1 MNQTTA
7 QGILEK
13 VLKCAKAD
21 AVVALLHGEDFA
33 STRMSDNVITQNVQ
47 RRKTTLHV
55 ECAYGQQHGSASTDD
70 LHEDALKN
78 AVERAQAIAKASP
91 ADEEHMPLVE
101 ASESKKYARVD
112 AFCEQT
118 ARSTAEEKAR
128 GLAAAAQK
136 VQAAKLRLSGG
147 LSSGA
152 YFVALANSAGLRAY
166 HAMTDAGFHATVLGL
181 AGSGWAEQTAN
192 RIAEVD
198 VAATAQKALETCRA
212 AQNPKPFEPGR
223 YDVILSPAAI
233 GEMMQFAFWWTLDA
247 KSADEGHTYLRGK
260 LGGRVFG
267 ENINISSDPADKA
280 CPGNPFFGDG
290 MAVPRLS
297 WVEDGVLKNLAYSR
311 FWAKKQGK
319 TPTGHPT
326 NLLMKGGERTVEQM
340 IASIK
345 RGLLVNRFWYIR
357 YVDPMRPTLT
367 GMTRDGLFLIEDGKI
382 TGPVQ
387 QMRFNED
394 TTEMLK
400 RVEMLGPVERIEGM
414 LMPTI
419 KVKDFNF
426 DSATKF

>member
-13 VLKCAKAD
+13 VLKHAKAD
-21 AVVALLHGEDFA
+21 ATLASLHGEDFA
-33 STRMSDNVITQNVQ
+33 STRMSDNAITQNVQ
-47 RRKTTLHV
+47 RRRTALHV

-70 LHEDALKN
+70 LHDEALCN
-78 AVERAQAIAKASP
+78 AVERAQAIAQASP
-91 ADEEHMPLVE
+91 PDEEYMPSIE
-101 ASESKKYARVD
+101 AAETTKYARVD
-112 AFCEQT
+112 AYCEQT
-118 ARSTAEEKAR
+118 ERSTPEEKAR
-128 GLAAAAQK
+128 ALAAAAQK

-147 LSSGA
+147 FSSGA

-166 HAMTDAGFHATVLGL
+166 HAQTDAGFHATVLGS

-260 LGGRVFG
+260 LGTKVFG
-267 ENINISSDPADKA
+267 ENINISSDPAEKT
-280 CPGNPFFGDG
+280 CPGSPFFGDG

-326 NLLMKGGERTVEQM
+326 NLLLKGGDKTVEQM
-340 IASIK
+340 IASTQ

-400 RVEMLGPVERIEGM
+400 RVEMLGSVERIEGM

>member
-1 MNQTTA
+1 MNQTKA

-13 VLKCAKAD
+13 VLACATAD
-21 AVVALLHGEDFA
+21 TVVASLHGEDFA

-47 RRKTTLHV
+47 RQRTALSV
-55 ECAYGQQHGSASTDD
+55 LCAYGQQHGSASTDD
-70 LHEDALKN
+70 LREDALRTT
-78 AVERAQAIAKASP
+78 VERAQAIAKASP
-91 ADEEHMPLVE
+91 PDAEFMPPIE
-101 ASESKKYARVD
+101 ASETKRYARVE

-118 ARSTAEEKAR
+118 ARSTPEEKAR
-128 GLAAAAQK
+128 ALAAAAQK

-147 LSSGA
+147 FSSGA

-166 HAMTDAGFHATVLGL
+166 HAVTDAGFHATVLGS
-181 AGSGWAEQTAN
+181 AGSGWAEQTSH

-198 VAATAQKALETCRA
+198 VAATAQKALETCRS

-247 KSADEGHTYLRGK
+247 KSADEGRSYLRGK
-260 LGGRVFG
+260 LGTKVFG
-267 ENINISSDPADKA
+267 ENININSDPAEKT
-280 CPGNPFFGDG
+280 CPGSPFFGDG

-297 WVEDGVLKNLAYSR
+297 WVEGGVVKNLAYSR

-326 NLLMKGGERTVEQM
+326 NLLMKGGDTSVEQM

-357 YVDPMRPTLT
+357 YVDPMRPLLT
-367 GMTRDGLFLIEDGKI
+367 GMTRDGLFLIEDGRI

-394 TTEMLK
+394 TTEMLN

-414 LMPTI
+414 LMPTV